1 MFFKMRGEMAALVA
15 LGAHWVAPEAAGAV
29 AGWWLWSRLRR
40 GAERFRRQN
49 RRAEELQ
56 AYAEMDVGLAPRQEV
71 REVAERVCRTMS
83 ERSAFRRVAMLVC
96 NGHGDAEGRLR
107 VAATAGMDEAAVQW
121 LEAWADGLE
130 SQGGLQD
137 DSQDRVPGQAVR
149 PAIRR
154 GDPLGVSV
162 SGASFAV
169 VLGKLPA
176 EIGYARGIVIP
187 LWTTGGRMLG
197 ALAVCADGLM
207 AVRRSALREAL
218 APIESLAFKVARS
231 LENAAQAERL
241 MRAEKLAGLGL
252 LAGGMAHALNNPLT
266 AVLGFAELIQ
276 GTAEDARVKEDAA
289 VIVREALR
297 MRRTVESL
305 LEFWRPAGA
314 DDQPVDV
321 LELVRELAAGCADQ
335 LKGRGVRLV
344 VQTASEELLVQG
356 NRQRLRQLL
365 EHLLNNAAQA
375 LAAPDGAK
383 HGKKRAKAAGGEQ
396 AIRLCV
402 SSSAGCGMAQAV
414 HLTVSDTGPG
424 FREPERI
431 FEPSGVLDRT
441 HTGLGLS
448 LCYSIVQEHGGEI
461 RAFNVR
467 PHGAAVTV
475 QLPAMRVAA
484 QQEGA
489 GASSASRV
497 TS

>member
-15 LGAHWVAPEAAGAV
+15 LGARWVAPEAAGAA
-29 AGWWLWSRLRR
+29 AGWLLWTRLRR

-49 RRAEELQ
+49 HRTDELR
-56 AYAEMDVGLAPRQEV
+56 AYAELDVCLAPQQEV
-71 REVAERVCRTMS
+71 CEVAERVCRTMS
-83 ERSAFRRVAMLVC
+83 ERSAFRRTAMLVC
-96 NGHGDAEGRLR
+96 PGQGGAEGRLR
-107 VAATAGMDEAAVQW
+107 VSATAGMDEAAVQW
-121 LEAWADGLE
+121 LEAWADGLGSQGE
-130 SQGGLQD
+130 SQGD
-137 DSQDRVPGQAVR
+137 VPGQ
-149 PAIRR
+149 AIRR

-169 VLGKLPA
+169 VLGKRPA

-187 LWTTGGRMLG
+187 LWATGGRMLG

-276 GTAEDARVKEDAA
+276 GTAEDPRVKGDAA
-289 VIVREALR
+289 IIAREALK
-297 MRRTVESL
+297 MRQTVESL
-305 LEFWRPAGA
+305 LEFWQPVGAG
-314 DDQPVDV
+314 DQPVNV

-356 NRQRLRQLL
+356 NRHRLRQLL

-375 LAAPDGAK
+375 LAAPDSEKGS
-383 HGKKRAKAAGGEQ
+383 GKDRGTPVAKAGDEQ

-402 SSSAGCGMAQAV
+402 SSSAGSGVAKAV

-424 FREPERI
+424 FREPDRI
-431 FEPSGVLDRT
+431 FEPSGLLDT
-441 HTGLGLS
+441 TGTGLGLS

-475 QLPAMRVAA
+475 QLPALRVAA
-484 QQEGA
+484 KQEPA
-489 GASSASRV
+489 GASSASCV